1 MDIRLLWL
9 IGLLLWTPVMAWG
22 ESVTIQVQPRAV
34 VQGTQVTLGE
44 VAMIEGGPPQSVAK
58 VRDIVIGQAPP
69 LGEERTLPGEYVRT
83 RLKQHGFQPDAMLLE
98 VPARIVVTRA
108 SQRLSTRDLEAAVL
122 RAITAQMPWH
132 PRQTTVRDLR
142 GIEPVHL
149 PPGPIEYDVTFA
161 ANSDFLGPTAFTM
174 LFRVD
179 GHTAARLSGTAYI
192 EVTQE
197 VVTPARSI
205 ARNEVIS
212 VQDLRITQVPM
223 SPRSAQILTRAEDVV
238 GKRAKRSLQPNATIR
253 ATEIEDRPLVQ
264 KGDAV
269 LIVID
274 TGVLKVT
281 AMGQALE
288 QGLRGET
295 IRIKNPTSD
304 REVRAVVLDAKTV
317 RVPF

>member
-1 MDIRLLWL
+1 MHIRLFWL
-9 IGLLLWTPVMAWG
+9 IGLLWLMPVMAWS
-22 ESVTIQVQPRAV
+22 ESVTIQVKPQAV
-34 VQGTQVTLGE
+34 VPGAQVTIGE
-44 VAMIEGGPPQSVAK
+44 VAVVEGGPPQTVAK
-58 VRDIVIGQAPP
+58 VREIVIGQAPP
-69 LGEERTLPGEYVRT
+69 IGEERTLPGEYVRT

-108 SQRLSTRDLEAAVL
+108 AQRVSARDLEAAVL

-142 GIEPVHL
+142 GIEPVSL
-149 PPGPIEYDVTFA
+149 PLGPIEYDVTFA

-174 LFRVD
+174 LFRVE
-179 GHTAARLSGTAYI
+179 GRTVARLSGTAYI

-212 VQDLRITQVPM
+212 AQDLRITQVPM
-223 SPRSAQILTRAEDVV
+223 TPRSQQVITRAEDVV
-238 GKRAKRSLQPNATIR
+238 GKRAKRSLQPNAAIR
-253 ATEIEDRPLVQ
+253 PTEIEDRPLVQ
-264 KGDAV
+264 KGETV
-269 LIVID
+269 LILIEA
-274 TGVLKVT
+274 GGLKVT

-295 IRIKNPTSD
+295 IRIKNITSE
-304 REVRAVVLDAKTV
+304 RELRAVVLDAKTV